1 VSFKVSLLVSSLALM
16 VPALGL
22 STTVSLNNICVTPN
36 CMSPDTLNSGQSTGS
51 SLNTIWTLPNG
62 DQYYV
67 SGFYGASYMGGT
79 VNIAADPAAQY
90 IGNITNHGAMSQND
104 ILTFNFYQNYNFMG
118 DPSGYY
124 AYFGQ
129 STTTGTLGAGSS
141 YTLNLSW
148 NGIQIGPSTY
158 GTGYSGTNLFNQRYY
173 TTSELSATPLAA
185 DEFISMYFAAGS
197 DPGASFATVTPEPAS
212 ILLLSMGGLMLLGFA
227 VKNARQRKS
236 EVLVP

>member
-1 VSFKVSLLVSSLALM
+1 MSLKVSLLVSSLVLLA
-16 VPALGL
+16 PALG
-22 STTVSLNNICVTPN
+22 SSATVSLNNICVTPN
-36 CMSPDTLNSGQSTGS
+36 CLSPDVLNAGGSTGS

-62 DQYYV
+62 DQYYI
-67 SGFYGASYMGGT
+67 SGFYGGSYTGGT

-90 IGNITNHGAMSQND
+90 LGNITNRSAMSQND

-124 AYFGQ
+124 DYFGVS
-129 STTTGTLGAGSS
+129 STQGTLGAGSS

-158 GTGYSGTNLFNQRYY
+158 GVGYSGTNLFNQRYY
-173 TTSELSATPLAA
+173 STSDLAATPLAA

-197 DPGASFATVTPEPAS
+197 DPGASFTTVTPEPGS
-212 ILLLSMGGLMLLGFA
+212 LFLLSMGGLALLGFA
-227 VKNARQRKS
+227 VKSARNRKS
-236 EVLVP
+236 EVLVQ